1 MHLVHTI
8 ALAAQTA
15 TAAPRPH
22 GLWHSITGW
31 FAHMGLLVSNVA
43 KPLGV
48 WGLAG
53 LALLDSALIPLP
65 GGLIGWVV
73 FYVAADGKN
82 FLLCALVTAAMS
94 TLGSL
99 LPFYVGRIGG
109 EAFLLKKINRER
121 YERLRDRFERQEF
134 LAIMLPAMS
143 PPPVPLKLF
152 EFCAGVFEMRVR
164 NFLLALFAGK
174 FIQFLVVALFAL
186 RYGTAASTI
195 IQNAYRTHA
204 RAVLTVLGLLVF
216 ILLVWVVRRVFD
228 RRRGTLLPIE
238 EIVADDENRP
248 RIVRE

>member
-1 MHLVHTI
+1 MHLVHLVTI
-8 ALAAQTA
+8 AAGPAAK
-15 TAAPRPH
+15 PH
-22 GLWHSITGW
+22 GAWHGITGW
-31 FAHMGLLVSNVA
+31 LAHLSLLVSDTF

-53 LALLDSALIPLP
+53 LSLLDSALIPLP

-82 FLLCALVTAAMS
+82 FLLCAFVTAFMS

-99 LPFYVGRIGG
+99 LPFYIGRIGG
-109 EAFLLKKINRER
+109 EQFLLKKINRQR

-164 NFLLALFAGK
+164 SFLLALFAGK
-174 FIQFLVVALFAL
+174 FIQFLMVALFAL
-186 RYGTAASTI
+186 KYGTAAAGML
-195 IQNAYRTHA
+195 QNAFRTHA
-204 RAVLTVLGLLVF
+204 RTVLLVLGLLVVV
-216 ILLVWVVRRVFD
+216 LLIWVVRKVFD

-238 EIVADDENRP
+238 EATTDPEIHPSIVE
-248 RIVRE
+248 E